1 MNNTTSVPSN
11 PSMPPDLHTTL
22 GAAFFGFSVGA
33 MYVFIFFLAVFLGAN
48 DGNYRLFG
56 ITVRQ
61 AYQYYTDNPRDSK
74 IRKCIVCGHWKL
86 QAPRGDVDAS
96 AHILFQ
102 FLDCARVVRSIRLTS
117 FRPPL
122 ILCSLL
128 DTLSLVFSMYMVY
141 CLFLQILGDAPAGR
155 EVVWCV
161 NLVSACNRRNL
172 MLFVI

>member
-1 MNNTTSVPSN
+1 
-11 PSMPPDLHTTL
+11 MPPDLHTTL

-33 MYVFIFFLAVFLGAN
+33 MYVFIYIFAVFLGAN

-74 IRKCIVCGHWKL
+74 IRKCIVCGHWKF

-102 FLDCARVVRSIRLTS
+102 LFRLRSCGTFDS
-117 FRPPL
+117 F
-122 ILCSLL
+122 
-128 DTLSLVFSMYMVY
+128 
-141 CLFLQILGDAPAGR
+141 
-155 EVVWCV
+155 
-161 NLVSACNRRNL
+161 NLVSTAIDPLQFARYPVPRVLHVHGVLPVPSNTRRCYCWA
-172 MLFVI
+172 